1 MSSFEQSKIMVPT
14 KLTNSW
20 AVSFLY
26 FSCHISAC
34 CYGWVSP
41 STQSAKMSSPW
52 WPKNYPSM
60 MNSIHLSTQDVVTTP
75 FNSKKT
81 SSCLN
86 LAINND
92 QFDMSKPTF
101 DLLSFRPIRSDAI
114 LRYNSLNQSE
124 PLRINLY
131 LLSSIILL
139 LYPTWCESVTSE
151 VASPLSIAL
160 TTLGGIGCASLFWRE
175 RSRRS
180 NQLNRMEKE
189 LNAEKLVVRYMP
201 LDSAISSARYT
212 VRLGDLKGKK
222 RILAIRGTEEQIAPI
237 WEIVCALRN
246 RLAQS
251 STLVVFVPT
260 DGSKNWG
267 WESGG
272 SFRWLAEA
280 MNVDGQEEGGGGWL
294 DYFRDLLD
302 KGEGSSS
309 SEDTHAGDRQL
320 AWFALNFKGRSI
332 ASALGEAPR
341 LIELLGQQ
349 LQPMEILDETD
360 QAERLPDEEDSTLA
374 TSTKKQIL
382 ECQGKFYSVLTNSSD
397 SNEMEELFS
406 SNPAVEVNEVMIG
419 GGRID
424 AWDKCLEP
432 DARPVG
438 MVISGSDAW
447 IPNENSMVAYSTCIE
462 FPKTNLGVSTGSLLA
477 MQRWVREGDGG
488 WKLDLHQTIPWSA
501 ASKAGGT
508 LRCDCRGCV
517 ALTRSPEKRTLGG
530 LIG

>member
-1 MSSFEQSKIMVPT
+1 MAVPT
-14 KLTNSW
+14 KPTISW
-20 AVSFLY
+20 AVSFLCFY
-26 FSCHISAC
+26 CHISAC

-41 STQSAKMSSPW
+41 STLRTQSTRSSS
-52 WPKNYPSM
+52 WPKNSPSTI
-60 MNSIHLSTQDVVTTP
+60 NSIHRITQEVVTTP
-75 FNSKKT
+75 FIAKQ
-81 SSCLN
+81 SSSRLH
-86 LAINND
+86 LATNNN

-101 DLLSFRPIRSDAI
+101 DLLSFRPIRSDAL

-131 LLSSIILL
+131 LLASITLL
-139 LYPTWCESVTSE
+139 FYPIWCEAVTSE
-151 VASPLSIAL
+151 VASPMSIPL
-160 TTLGGIGCASLFWRE
+160 TTIGGIGCASLFWRE

-189 LNAEKLVVRYMP
+189 LNAEKLEVRYMP
-201 LDSAISSARYT
+201 FDSAISSARYT
-212 VRLGDLKGKK
+212 VRVEDLKGKK
-222 RILAIRGTEEQIAPI
+222 RILAIRGTKEQIAPI
-237 WEIVCALRN
+237 WDTVCALGN

-260 DGSKNWG
+260 DGSNIWG
-267 WESGG
+267 CESDG

-280 MNVDGQEEGGGGWL
+280 RNVDGQEEGGGWL

-302 KGEGSSS
+302 KGDGSSS
-309 SEDTHAGDRQL
+309 SEDAQAGDRQL

-332 ASALGEAPR
+332 ASGLGEAPR
-341 LIELLGQQ
+341 ILELLGQQ

-360 QAERLPDEEDSTLA
+360 EAEGLLDEEDSTLA
-374 TSTKKQIL
+374 MSSKKQIL
-382 ECQGKFYSVLTNSSD
+382 ECQGKFYSVLTNCSD
-397 SNEMEELFS
+397 ANEMEQLFS

-462 FPKTNLGVSTGSLLA
+462 FPQTTLGVSTGSLLA

-508 LRCDCRGCV
+508 LRCDRRGCV
-517 ALTRSPEKRTLGG
+517 ALTRSPERRTLGG